1 MTSRL
6 NLNETKLQMQNFEL
20 LKNFHR
26 ILSPQRGHLKLQCD
40 SLIQWIAVIIIIE
53 RHWFHIP
60 SFILPLVLGNSSRDQ
75 NLKRP
80 SFFSDLP
87 ILADATGLT
96 MATSA
101 LGNRLA
107 FLNTTTCSLKNLLS
121 GSPEDVNEVKEVGTG
136 LPDNVPVLM

>member
-1 MTSRL
+1 MKQNCKCKTSSCC
-6 NLNETKLQMQNFEL
+6 
-20 LKNFHR
+20 KNFHR

-60 SFILPLVLGNSSRDQ
+60 SFILPLVLGTVHVIKISNVQ
-75 NLKRP
+75 V
-80 SFFSDLP
+80 FFSDLP

-121 GSPEDVNEVKEVGTG
+121 GSPEDVKEVKEVGTG
-136 LPDNVPVLM
+136 LPDNVPVLL